1 VIDPASTQRLASAR
15 LELASDLRA
24 RTLLRSVLVIVLVA
38 LAAIAGLRLLSEGAA
53 TSTQRAELQR
63 ENAALRTELARL
75 QAEYDLEHAT
85 RDALGRQVVEL
96 NQRIADL
103 DRQLE
108 FFQAQSGRPRTAA
121 APNR

>member
-24 RTLLRSVLVIVLVA
+24 RTVLRSVLVIVLVA
-38 LAAIAGLRLLSEGAA
+38 LAAIAGLRLLSDGAA
-53 TSTQRAELQR
+53 TQASRAGLQS
-63 ENAALRTELARL
+63 ENLALRTELARL
-75 QAEYDLEHAT
+75 QAEYEFERAT
-85 RDALGRQVVEL
+85 REALGQQVGEL

-108 FFQAQSGRPRTAA
+108 FFHAQSGRPRTPATK
-121 APNR
+121 N